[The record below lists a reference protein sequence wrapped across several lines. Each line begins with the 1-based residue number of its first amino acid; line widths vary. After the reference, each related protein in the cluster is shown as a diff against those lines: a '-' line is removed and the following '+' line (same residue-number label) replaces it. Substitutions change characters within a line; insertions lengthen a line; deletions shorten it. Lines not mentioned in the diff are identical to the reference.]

1 MNLKEY
7 IKYKLSEYLIEY
19 DEPCFDC
26 DNVPPTLSK
35 TLNEQIQDISLN
47 MKFHIE
53 KQLPLC
59 ESVFRVGSETYVN
72 LYKEARQL
80 TEQNVLVL
88 KGNDK
93 WLLENTDIGKTD
105 LYENKIVSLD
115 VPYVLNE
122 AEYQGKKVQL
132 GKPKRGGSKKYYVF
146 VKDPKTKRIKKVTF
160 GYPGMSAKIGNKKL
174 AQAFA
179 KRHRCTEKKDRT
191 KASYWSCN
199 LPRYASILGLGKP
212 ASRYW

>member
-7 IKYKLSEYLIEY
+7 IKHKLSEYLIEY
-19 DEPCFDC
+19 DEPCLDC
-26 DNVPPTLSK
+26 DNIPPTLSK
-35 TLNEQIQDISLN
+35 TLNEQTQDISLN
-47 MKFHIE
+47 MKFHVE

-80 TEQNVLVL
+80 TEQNMLVL

-132 GKPKRGGSKKYYVF
+132 GKPKRGGPKKYYVF

>member
-7 IKYKLSEYLIEY
+7 IQEKLFYLLEYY
-19 DEPCFDC
+19 EPCTDC
-26 DNVPPTLSK
+26 ENVAPVYSNKLNENTSK
-35 TLNEQIQDISLN
+35 TSLN
-47 MKFHIE
+47 MKYHIE
-53 KQLPLC
+53 KELPLC
-59 ESVFRVGSETYVN
+59 ESVFRVGSETYVD
-72 LYKEARQL
+72 LYYEARRL
-80 TEQNVLVL
+80 TEQNIIEL

-93 WLLENTDIGKTD
+93 WLLENTDIGKMG
-105 LYENKIVSLD
+105 LYENQIIALD

-122 AEYQGKKVQL
+122 AEFKGKKVQL
-132 GKPKRGGSKKYYVF
+132 GKPKRGGPKKYYVY
-146 VKDPKTKRIKKVTF
+146 VKDPKTKKVKKVTF

-179 KRHRCTEKKDRT
+179 KRHKCPEKKDRT

-199 LPRYASILGLGKP
+199 LPRYSSLLGLGKP